1 MSSEPSLVSLE
12 DSNSFDVEGRLL
24 VDQRS
29 QDGEDHFSPTPG
41 PSRPRPGPGDGS
53 RILYSPTPG
62 FRSNRIDSLGS
73 SNGASANS
81 LEELTPIREINFN
94 PESRLD
100 NYENSPLLNSLPE
113 NLNLSEDKS
122 PGEGWMLADS
132 GSGEPLLRSNRAGG
146 TRDVIFSSSESR
158 DQQYLLIQV
167 YKYIKL

>member
-1 MSSEPSLVSLE
+1 MSSDPSLVNIE

-62 FRSNRIDSLGS
+62 FRSNRIESLGS

-81 LEELTPIREINFN
+81 MDELTPIREINFN
-94 PESRLD
+94 SESRLD
-100 NYENSPLLNSLPE
+100 HYENSPLLNSLPE
-113 NLNLSEDKS
+113 NLNLSEDKT
-122 PGEGWMLADS
+122 PGEGWILSDS
-132 GSGEPLLRSNRAGG
+132 GSGEPLLRSNRIGG
-146 TRDVIFSSSESR
+146 TRDVIFSSSESSR

-167 YKYIKL
+167 SI